1 MASLAPTPPTS
12 VLEDFRNLVGRLRQS
27 EAFQHYLSQR
37 KERVALLVVLCVT
50 LSLACASGLIT
61 SVLGLRPII
70 VLAAV
75 LAVPFV
81 LLGSLALLLYALF
94 SWLENVALAQ
104 ALHHGRPELPR
115 VPWGFAAVFVFVPL
129 LLLAIRMPLV
139 ALPLLALSA
148 AAPVLYLRFERQ
160 KR

>member
-1 MASLAPTPPTS
+1 MATLARSSLTS
-12 VLEDFRNLVGRLRQS
+12 VLEDARNLVTRLRQS
-27 EAFQHYLSQR
+27 EAFQHYLAQR
-37 KERVALLVVLCVT
+37 KERIALLVVLCVT

-61 SVLGLRPII
+61 FVLGSRPII

-75 LAVPFV
+75 LATPFV
-81 LLGSLALLLYALF
+81 LVGSFALLLYTLF

-104 ALHHGRPELPR
+104 ALHHGRPQLPR
-115 VPWGFAAVFVFVPL
+115 VPWGFAAVFVLAPL
-129 LLLAIRMPLV
+129 LLLAFRMPAV
-139 ALPLLALSA
+139 ALLLLILTA

>member
-1 MASLAPTPPTS
+1 MASLAPTPLGS
-12 VLEDFRNLVGRLRQS
+12 VLDDVRNLIGRLRHS
-27 EAFQHYLSQR
+27 EAFQHYLAQR
-37 KERVALLVVLCVT
+37 KERVALLVVLCLT

-61 SVLGLRPII
+61 FVLGLRPII

-75 LAVPFV
+75 LATPFV

-115 VPWGFAAVFVFVPL
+115 VPWGFAAVLVLAPL
-129 LLLAIRMPLV
+129 LLLALRMPAV
-139 ALPLLALSA
+139 ALPLLVLAA